1 MWYNNKSTNSLNNS
15 INNKCPNNRFLSAN
29 NNNDQSSSPWIIN
42 ETSMN
47 FIEFVQLFKSFY
59 FHCRRDLKDLFDK
72 FSLEINIEQDYTIK
86 EQYKYDLL
94 DMQRHLTGL
103 ITRNIIENINDYNKN
118 RIYDMIAISS
128 IPSYAISTHTPHNY
142 LITIEL
148 FRQFLIEHQK
158 EDKTLYHIQQIIYRH
173 EPNRENRLNKVL
185 SFEGFSRYLLDK
197 ENYAFINEHTKVN
210 EQEMDYPL
218 SYYFVASSHNTYL
231 TGHQL
236 RGESSVEMYR
246 EVLLSGCR
254 CIELD
259 CWDGDDGYPVIY
271 HGRTF
276 VSKISFKLVV
286 EVINESAFLTSP
298 YPVILS
304 IENRCSLIQQRHM
317 AQTFVKVFGD
327 KLIRKYIFDSDFNE
341 DSLLPSP
348 NQLKYKILIKNKKIT
363 KIHSTTQLG
372 KQKIQLTVNY
382 RNSVYSSPD
391 DNEEDEDS
399 DDEMKQQNSMI
410 KDNPFP
416 NFKHK

>member
-1 MWYNNKSTNSLNNS
+1 
-15 INNKCPNNRFLSAN
+15 
-29 NNNDQSSSPWIIN
+29 
-42 ETSMN
+42 
-47 FIEFVQLFKSFY
+47 
-59 FHCRRDLKDLFDK
+59 
-72 FSLEINIEQDYTIK
+72 
-86 EQYKYDLL
+86 
-94 DMQRHLTGL
+94 
-103 ITRNIIENINDYNKN
+103 
-118 RIYDMIAISS
+118 
-128 IPSYAISTHTPHNY
+128 
-142 LITIEL
+142 
-148 FRQFLIEHQK
+148 
-158 EDKTLYHIQQIIYRH
+158 RH

-363 KIHSTTQLG
+363 NIYSTTQIE
-372 KQKIQLTVNY
+372 KQKIQLSVNY
-382 RNSVYSSPD
+382 RNSVYLSPD
-391 DNEEDEDS
+391 DNEEIEDS
-399 DDEMKQQNSMI
+399 NDDELI
-410 KDNPFP
+410 HD
-416 NFKHK
+416 